1 MPIYDRRS
9 PSEYDIVDRWDG
21 GIGWLAHPDET
32 GRRTSHAVVGADGGV
47 WVIDPLDAPG
57 IDEELSAL
65 GDVRGV
71 LVCSNYHVRDAD
83 RFAARHDVPVYCPS
97 WLSRATSSMLRSIPE
112 QIRLVLPG
120 SSCVAAARFRAGPKR
135 LRTVNPTRRSTF
147 PTYSGLHHYSQS
159 VRSGSGCTSC
169 VDSFLREPCSMAS
182 PQTGSSSDTELASSR
197 TLRLLLRRR
206 SRAHADGC
214 PRHSARTDG
223 DNSEHSQRPLKTEHN
238 SILLGENSQYKP

>member
-9 PSEYDIVDRWDG
+9 SSEYEVVDRWDG
-21 GIGWLAHPDET
+21 GFGWFAYPDET

-97 WLSRATSSMLRSIPE
+97 WLSRAVSGLDAPIDPETDTVGTSGFELRRCRPFPGWSEAVAYRESDETLYVPDVLGTTPLFTVGAERLGMYLLCRFVPPRAVFDDLSPNRVLVGHGAGIFEDTSAALRTALDGARRRLPAALRSNGWG
-112 QIRLVLPG
+112 QLRALT
-120 SSCVAAARFRAGPKR
+120 AA
-135 LRTVNPTRRSTF
+135 LM
-147 PTYSGLHHYSQS
+147 
-159 VRSGSGCTSC
+159 
-169 VDSFLREPCSMAS
+169 D
-182 PQTGSSSDTELASSR
+182 
-197 TLRLLLRRR
+197 
-206 SRAHADGC
+206 
-214 PRHSARTDG
+214 
-223 DNSEHSQRPLKTEHN
+223 
-238 SILLGENSQYKP
+238 